1 MMNIETAQLIISN
14 LNPSTDNTL
23 KIVTKKGTIHP
34 IDFTIIDLIVEKT
47 SEMGTIKL
55 VLRSDNTIKGYIE
68 LAEVTSITNISPL
81 GGSNVVDIS
90 LGPLSLSGNLDLDI
104 TNSNIMLDGALGITA
119 QADLTGI
126 IHSIVDEPIEIVIG
140 ETLQIESANTIVGT
154 LDITSANL
162 LSGEIIINSGDP
174 LQVTS
179 TNTIIG
185 SLNNI
190 ISGNIEIDSIPDI
203 NIISANS
210 FTTPL
215 EINANNSDIVSIPD
229 VVNVNLSTTVP
240 IQVEEDLNIVALPNL
255 NINTFPDIN
264 ITGLPNLTI
273 NAQPDV
279 IINEWP
285 DMVIAPESELTIKSG
300 EGGFSENNAINFLNT
315 LSLGAGIDFPIKIK
329 NTTDISKIFLN
340 AEVGQINT
348 VEKNSYTANQTA
360 LNIFQLNIDFPSWAA
375 ATNVKG
381 TIYIYLVT
389 GQTITMDIDG
399 PGVSAFVINYDSPN
413 NVLSIS
419 GQFVL
424 KGKKIRC
431 PLTSVQGIFYDDIQ
445 ITP

>member
-1 MMNIETAQLIISN
+1 MNIETAQLIISN
-14 LNPSTDNTL
+14 LNPSTDNSL

-55 VLRSDNTIKGYIE
+55 ILRSDNTVKGYIE
-68 LAEVTSITNISPL
+68 LAEVTSITSISPL

-104 TNSNIMLDGALGITA
+104 TNSNIIVDGTLGITA
-119 QADLTGI
+119 QADLTGV

-140 ETLQIESANTIVGT
+140 ETLQIESANSLAGA

-174 LQVTS
+174 LQVVS
-179 TNTIIG
+179 TNAITG
-185 SLNNI
+185 QLNNV
-190 ISGNIEIDSIPDI
+190 ISGDIAINAIPDI
-203 NIISANS
+203 GIVSANS

-215 EINANNSDIVSIPD
+215 EITANNTDIVSIPD
-229 VVNVNLSTTVP
+229 VVNVNLSTIDP

-273 NAQPDV
+273 NAQPDA
-279 IINEWP
+279 IITEWP
-285 DMVIAPESELTIKSG
+285 DMVIAPESELTVKSG
-300 EGGFSENNAINFLNT
+300 EGGFSENNAVNFLNT
-315 LSLGAGIDFPIKIK
+315 LSLGAGTDFPIKIK
-329 NTTDISKIFLN
+329 NTTDISKIFLH
-340 AEVGQINT
+340 AEVGQVNT

-360 LNIFQLNIDFPSWAA
+360 LNIFQLSSDFPSWAL
-375 ATNVKG
+375 ATLVEG

-389 GQTITMDIDG
+389 GQTIEMEIKATG
-399 PGVSAFVINYDSPN
+399 LLAFVVNYDSSN
-413 NVLSIS
+413 NVLSITGLYES
-419 GQFVL
+419 
-424 KGKKIRC
+424 KSKRIRC
-431 PLTSVQGIFYDDIQ
+431 PLTSVQGIFFDNII